1 MKFTVSTKSL
11 KNAISLGII
20 KANISNYYYRSNVVQ
35 ITATKDQLKI
45 NVQASGIK
53 TKMLLSGSGDEDAVA
68 VAIVDCSTFKSL
80 VDSIDNDVLTIEF
93 ISGGIYI
100 HAGTSKF
107 AISQILDSNDV
118 QLEEPLEDY
127 TAVSTITIKPADW
140 QFVKDHQLYAI
151 ATKDTHP
158 VYKNAWVGTEG
169 DVIIG
174 DFDLSMF
181 TYSKR
186 GGFDTTC
193 LLPTSLI
200 NLFTSIPEGST
211 VSKVDRNYILNIET
225 DSYSMVTEF
234 LPKYEDDEAVGNYN
248 SKIILGM
255 LNHAEQF
262 ITVDVASVTRFINQ
276 TSIVSKSELD
286 KVFDFTVDSGELT
299 ISNATSSYTMQVDS
313 TSDESYAVKFN
324 SDLIKRVLSNF
335 DSDKV
340 NIAPMT
346 REVPNGSETVKRT
359 IGCIFWT
366 DSLTTVLAGM
376 G

>member
-1 MKFTVSTKSL
+1 MKFTVNTKSL

-20 KANISNYYYRSNVVQ
+20 KANISNFYYRSNVVQ
-35 ITATKDQLKI
+35 ITATKDQLKLNI
-45 NVQASGIK
+45 QAAGIK
-53 TKMLLSGSGDEDAVA
+53 TKILLSGSGDEDLVSTI
-68 VAIVDCSTFKSL
+68 IVDCSTFKNL
-80 VDSIDNDVLTIEF
+80 VDSIETDVLTIEY
-93 ISGGIYI
+93 IPGGIYI

-107 AISQILDSNDV
+107 AISQILDANDV
-118 QLEEPLEDY
+118 QLEEPVEDY
-127 TAVSTITIKPADW
+127 TAVSTITIKPTDW
-140 QFVKDHQLYAI
+140 QFVRDHQMYAI

-158 VYKNAWVGTEG
+158 VYKNAWVGTDG

-234 LPKYEDDEAVGNYN
+234 LPKYEDDEAVGSYN

-255 LNHAEQF
+255 LKHSEQY
-262 ITVDVASVTRFINQ
+262 ITVDVTSVTRFINQ
-276 TSIVSKSELD
+276 TAIVSKSELD
-286 KVFDFTVDSGELT
+286 KVFDFTVKGEELT
-299 ISNATSSYTMQVDS
+299 ISNATSNYDMHVDAVG
-313 TSDESYAVKFN
+313 DGDYAVKFN
-324 SDLIKRVLSNF
+324 SDLIKKVLSNF

-346 REVPNGSETVKRT
+346 REMPNGGGTRT